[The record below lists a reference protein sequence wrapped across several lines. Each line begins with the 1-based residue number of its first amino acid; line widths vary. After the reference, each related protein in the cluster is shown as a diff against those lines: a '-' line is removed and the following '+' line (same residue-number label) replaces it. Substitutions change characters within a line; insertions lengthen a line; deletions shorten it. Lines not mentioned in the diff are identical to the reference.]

1 MPRVSYNL
9 SSVLMCRQPK
19 GVERKTKEHK
29 SRSGVNCQGALK
41 HKGIKQMGIQ
51 QGLPVFFIQMF

>member
-1 MPRVSYNL
+1 MPRVSYTL

-19 GVERKTKEHK
+19 GVEPKTNGHK

-41 HKGIKQMGIQ
+41 QKGIKQMGIQ